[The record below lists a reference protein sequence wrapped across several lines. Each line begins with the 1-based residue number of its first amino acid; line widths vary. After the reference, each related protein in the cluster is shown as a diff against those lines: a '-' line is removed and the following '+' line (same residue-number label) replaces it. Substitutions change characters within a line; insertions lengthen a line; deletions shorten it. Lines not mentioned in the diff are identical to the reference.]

1 MKSLNHKEISRAF
14 NRFLVWF
21 AGLLVLTT
29 ACVYS
34 CQRTSEQQATQ
45 LIRQKEA
52 FDRYY
57 IIDATLS
64 DRVDSLYTYM
74 SMLNTSQ
81 IRNDRQMQRLITKKK
96 EEFIR
101 QVNQEQQTQKY
112 FTVYNRLLGHINE
125 MLLVKDSLNRAILQ
139 ESDMREDL
147 KNCLDRAVEQHRQ
160 RRR

>member
-21 AGLLVLTT
+21 AGLLLLTT
-29 ACVYS
+29 VCVYS
-34 CQRTSEQQATQ
+34 CQRTSEQQAVQ
-45 LIRQKEA
+45 LIQQKEA
-52 FDRYY
+52 FDRYF
-57 IIDATLS
+57 IVDATLA

-74 SMLNTSQ
+74 NMLNTSQ

-101 QVNQEQQTQKY
+101 QVNQEQKTQKY

-147 KNCLDRAVEQHRQ
+147 RNCLNRAVEQNRQ
-160 RRR
+160 RKR